1 MKKMDL
7 DVMDISARTEQGRT
21 RRKVAVI
28 GSGISGLSAA
38 WLLDKSADVTLFE
51 ADSRLGG
58 HANTVTVE
66 RPGKK
71 PIAVDTGFI
80 VYNEKNYPNLVALF
94 AQLGVPTL
102 ETEMSFAASLHGG
115 KLEYSGSGLGGL
127 LGQKIN
133 LLRPRFWKMVRDIMR
148 FYKIAPDLLN
158 DPALQGVSLGDYL
171 DCNNYSD
178 GFVDDHLLPM
188 GAAIWSMTAKDMRDY
203 PLQAFIRFFV
213 NHGLVQ
219 LSGRPQWRTVKG
231 GSREYVSRIMAEFR
245 GTVVLDSRISGIKRT
260 NEGVKIL
267 DRAGHLSMF
276 EDVVIATHAD
286 QALSLLADAD
296 ESEQSLL
303 GAFQYTRNAAVLHSD
318 ARLMP
323 DRRAVWSSWNYLSEP
338 GAKGTEQLCV
348 TYWMNKLQHLDEA
361 TPLFVTLNPSRPIDR
376 AKIIQTFDYAHPLF
390 NAEAM
395 EAQKTLWSLQ
405 GRRNTW
411 FCGAHFGSGFHEDG
425 IQSGLAVAEALGGVK
440 RSWSV
445 ENESGRIFLTP
456 VKERV

>member
-1 MKKMDL
+1 MN
-7 DVMDISARTEQGRT
+7 ISARTEQGRT

-94 AQLGVPTL
+94 AHLSVPTL

-127 LGQKIN
+127 LGQKTN

-171 DCNNYSD
+171 DRNDYSD

-276 EDVVIATHAD
+276 DDVVIATHAD

-361 TPLFVTLNPSRPIDR
+361 TLLFVTLNPSRPIDR

-390 NAEAM
+390 NADAM

-440 RSWSV
+440 RPWNV

>member
-7 DVMDISARTEQGRT
+7 DVMNISARTEQGRT

-94 AQLGVPTL
+94 AHLSVPTL

-127 LGQKIN
+127 LGQKTN

-171 DCNNYSD
+171 DRNDYSD

-276 EDVVIATHAD
+276 DDVVIATHAD

-361 TPLFVTLNPSRPIDR
+361 TLLFVTLNPSRPIDR

-390 NAEAM
+390 NADAM

-440 RSWSV
+440 RPWNV